1 MPFIEPVG
9 LLSSLSPHHVY
20 RTPFLRSKSLSAP
33 HSNGGISFC
42 FLRGG
47 FSRNSW
53 TSLRTVIPGVLVVKF
68 FKVHFRSGARQDLE
82 LHQHPHDSEARDT
95 WKHAAVPRGSL
106 GPP

>member
-1 MPFIEPVG
+1 M
-9 LLSSLSPHHVY
+9 
-20 RTPFLRSKSLSAP
+20 
-33 HSNGGISFC
+33 
-42 FLRGG
+42 
-47 FSRNSW
+47 
-53 TSLRTVIPGVLVVKF
+53 SLRTVTPGVLVVKF